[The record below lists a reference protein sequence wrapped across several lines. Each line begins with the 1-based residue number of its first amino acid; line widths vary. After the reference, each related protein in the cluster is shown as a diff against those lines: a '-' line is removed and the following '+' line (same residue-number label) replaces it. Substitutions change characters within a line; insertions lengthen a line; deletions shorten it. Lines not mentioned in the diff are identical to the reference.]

1 MTIQRALKAM
11 EYLHASM
18 FFAMFVPL
26 VYAVTGWS
34 DPAGTGVLYLK
45 CLLPAVPIIVT
56 EQAARRVRSVV
67 LYFVISALLLA
78 GVGGLTALIT
88 FLTGEHGYREG
99 YEICYCVMML
109 AETLFIIIK
118 RFADRV
124 KAAVRKREEPL
135 AARLVSFLDC
145 PTLSLVWYFVTF
157 YLFGF
162 FLNAK
167 LLCDIAFYSAI
178 AYTFLS
184 LYYEYFGTT
193 KAYLEM
199 NRRTKGIPRR
209 RLYGVSFSML
219 VIFSVILFVG
229 MTPAVFL
236 AGRRPYTDIRDWFA
250 NVKFVPYEFE
260 NDPGFQQPAAG
271 GADWME
277 ILNDGE
283 PAPEPSIV
291 VSVIFG
297 VMGIACVLAFL
308 YGVIQ
313 MIWQVLRDF
322 RNSRDENGD
331 IVEEIRDDQILQRK
345 EATLNRKGRRGIES
359 EAERIRR
366 KYRRT
371 IRKHRKERPA
381 PHESPAEI
389 EEYAGLKNDE
399 QMQQLHREY
408 EEVRYGSVERFS
420 KRPEDAR

>member
-1 MTIQRALKAM
+1 MTLQRGLKAM

-26 VYAVTGWS
+26 VYAVTEWS

-45 CLLPAVPIIVT
+45 CLLIAVPVIVT
-56 EQAARRVRSVV
+56 ERAAKRVKSVI
-67 LYFVISALLLA
+67 LYFVISVLLLA
-78 GVGGLTALIT
+78 GMGGLTGLIVV
-88 FLTGEHGYREG
+88 LTGGNGNLEG
-99 YEICYCVMML
+99 YKICYCVLML
-109 AETLFIIIK
+109 AETLVIIIK
-118 RFADRV
+118 RFVDRV
-124 KAAVRKREEPL
+124 KAAKWKREEPL
-135 AARLVSFLDC
+135 AAKLVSFLDH
-145 PTLSLVWYFVTF
+145 PTLSLEWYFVIF
-157 YLFGF
+157 YLLGF
-162 FLNAK
+162 CLSAK

-178 AYTFLS
+178 SYTFLA
-184 LYYEYFGTT
+184 LFYEYFGTT

-219 VIFSVILFVG
+219 LIFSMLLFVG
-229 MTPAVFL
+229 MMPAVLL
-236 AGRRPYTDIRDWFA
+236 AGRRPYTDIREWFA
-250 NVKFVPYEFE
+250 NVKFVPYEYE
-260 NDPGFQQPAAG
+260 NDPGLQQPAAG

-277 ILNDGE
+277 ILNDGK
-283 PAPEPSIV
+283 PAPKPSKIV
-291 VSVIFG
+291 NVILVAVG
-297 VMGIACVLAFL
+297 TACVLAFL

-331 IVEEIRDDQILQRK
+331 IVEEIQDDQILQRK
-345 EATLNRKGRRGIES
+345 EVLSNRKRRRGIES

-371 IRKHRKERPA
+371 IRKHRRERPA
-381 PHESPAEI
+381 PYESPAEI

-408 EEVRYGSVERFS
+408 EEVRYG
-420 KRPEDAR
+420 KM